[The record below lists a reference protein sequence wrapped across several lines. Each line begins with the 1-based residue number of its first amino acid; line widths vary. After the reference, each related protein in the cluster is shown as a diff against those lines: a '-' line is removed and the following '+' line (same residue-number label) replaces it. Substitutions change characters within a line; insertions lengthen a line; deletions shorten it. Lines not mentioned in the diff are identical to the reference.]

1 MISRREALQR
11 MGALTGGALSLSTVA
26 GVLGG
31 CRAGPAEEGAQF
43 ALSASEREL
52 LSEVAECIIPATDT
66 AGARKAGVPSFIEK
80 LLGEWMVP
88 LEREHFL
95 TGLKSVNEVS
105 QKLHEVSF
113 SELNE
118 DSRVGVLE
126 RLAAEAEKSEPEV
139 REVPIPES
147 WADVLP
153 AENLAPSTGRPET
166 VEVRLR
172 PFFAHVKELTMV
184 GYYTSEIGAS
194 QELQYLHTPGRYE
207 GCLPLEEVGRTWADA

>member
-31 CRAGPAEEGAQF
+31 CQASPGEETAF
-43 ALSASEREL
+43 ALSSRERDL
-52 LSEVAECIIPATDT
+52 LSAVTECIIPTTDT
-66 AGARKAGVPSFIEK
+66 PGARDAGVPSFIEK

-88 LEREHFL
+88 LEREHYL
-95 TGLKSVNEVS
+95 TGLKNVNEVS
-105 QKLHEVSF
+105 LKLHEVSF

-118 DSRVGVLE
+118 DPRVGVLE

-153 AENLAPSTGRPET
+153 AEDLAPSTGRPET
-166 VEVRLR
+166 IEVRLR
-172 PFFAHVKELTMV
+172 PFFPHVKELTMV
-184 GYYTSEIGAS
+184 GYYTCEIGAS